1 MGIAV
6 REKHFPSATGI
17 CEIKYKIWIP
27 DEPRICLQI
36 IHGMAEYIDR
46 YDAFARFLAENGV
59 LVYGMDL
66 AGHGKSINE
75 GEPYG
80 YFGEKNGWD
89 NLIRDNMTMHDQVLA
104 EYPGLPRVLLGHSM
118 GSFLARTYAG
128 RKGSDFDA
136 FIFSG
141 TAGGNPAIGIAK
153 MLAKRAIRKGKGKQE
168 DHTLNKLGF
177 GSYNRQFRPN
187 RTAFDWLSRSNESVD
202 RYIEDPLCGF
212 VFTACG
218 FYDLFT
224 GLSEISS
231 KVWAERVPKRPIM
244 LFSGDRDPVGSNG
257 KGVKQVAKWL
267 KKTGHNDVCLKLY
280 AGGRHEML
288 NEINREEVYHD
299 VLLFLEALAA
309 SGELE

>member
-6 REKHFPSATGI
+6 REKHFPSSTGI
-17 CEIKYKIWIP
+17 CEVRYRIWIP

-36 IHGMAEYIDR
+36 IHGMAEHIER

-66 AGHGKSINE
+66 PGHGKSIRE
-75 GEPYG
+75 GEPLG
-80 YFGEKNGWD
+80 YFGPENGWD
-89 NLIRDNMTMHDQVLA
+89 HLIQDNMTMHDQVLKD
-104 EYPGLPRVLLGHSM
+104 YPSLPRVLLGHSM

-153 MLAKRAIRKGKGKQE
+153 LLAKRAIRKGEGRAE
-168 DHTLNKLGF
+168 NHLLNKLGF
-177 GSYNRQFRPN
+177 GAYNKQFSPE
-187 RTAFDWLSRSNESVD
+187 RTPFDWLSRNNESVD
-202 RYIEDPLCGF
+202 RYVEDPLCGF
-212 VFTACG
+212 VFTSCG

-231 KVWAERVPKRPIM
+231 RTWAERVPNRPIL
-244 LFSGDRDPVGSNG
+244 LFSGDQDPVGANG
-257 KGVKQVAKWL
+257 KGVRQVNRWL
-267 KKTGHNDVCLKLY
+267 LATNHTVCMKLY
-280 AGGRHEML
+280 PGGRHEML
-288 NEINREEVYHD
+288 NEINRDEVYRD
-299 VLLFLEALAA
+299 VLLFLESLAA
-309 SGELE
+309 SGEVE